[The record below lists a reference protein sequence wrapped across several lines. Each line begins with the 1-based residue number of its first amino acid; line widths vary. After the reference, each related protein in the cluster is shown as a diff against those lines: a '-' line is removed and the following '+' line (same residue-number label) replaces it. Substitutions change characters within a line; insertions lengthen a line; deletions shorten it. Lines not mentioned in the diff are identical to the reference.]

1 MSSAPVGL
9 VGLGL
14 LGSALA
20 RRLGQAGYPI
30 VGFDV
35 APERRDALAGT
46 VAVAAEVAEVAACD
60 RIVLS
65 LPTSKEVAAVL
76 SALEPA
82 LRQGT
87 VIVDTTTGDPETVE
101 PLGRHLDGRG
111 VGYLDATI
119 SGSSADVER
128 GEAIGMVGGPAD
140 VVARAAPIL
149 SALVRRWHHVG
160 GWGDG
165 TRLKLVTNLALG
177 LHRAVLAEA
186 LGLAASMGLD
196 LAATLA
202 VLRESAAYSRVMD
215 TKGDKMVRGDF
226 APQARLSQHL
236 KDVRLIL
243 AEGERTGA
251 KLPLSELHAR
261 LLEAVEALGLGDRDN
276 SAVLRA
282 FLPPPAAIE

>member
-20 RRLGQAGYPI
+20 RRLSQAGFPV
-30 VGFDV
+30 VGFDI

-46 VAVAAEVAEVAACD
+46 IAVANEVAEVASCH
-60 RIVLS
+60 RIFLS
-65 LPTSKEVAAVL
+65 LPTSREVAAVL
-76 SALEPA
+76 AALEPT
-82 LRQGT
+82 LRQGV
-87 VIVDTTTGDPETVE
+87 VIIDTTTGDPKTVE
-101 PLGRHLDGRG
+101 PLGRQLDALG

-128 GEAIGMVGGPAD
+128 GEAIAMVGGPAD
-140 VVARAAPIL
+140 VVARAAQLL
-149 SALVRRWHHVG
+149 SAVVRRWHHVG

-186 LGLAASMGLD
+186 LGLAAAMGLD

-202 VLRESAAYSRVMD
+202 VLRDSAAYSRVMD

-251 KLPLSELHAR
+251 RLPLSELHR
-261 LLEAVEALGLGDRDN
+261 QLLEAVEALGLGDRDN
-276 SAVLRA
+276 SAILRA
-282 FLPPPAAIE
+282 FLPAP